1 MHITH
6 GRDISFRKMEI
17 DLVASSVSSADGVR
31 RAGSYMPASTWPK
44 SNSKPGK
51 TADGTGVVN
60 A

>member
-6 GRDISFRKMEI
+6 GRGISFPTMEI
-17 DLVASSVSSADGVR
+17 DLVALSVSSPDGVR

>member
-6 GRDISFRKMEI
+6 GRGISFRKMEI
-17 DLVASSVSSADGVR
+17 DLVASSADGVR